1 MFTSRSGSIR
11 TDPAPCGR
19 VAICYVRFH
28 AIAFRRDEENW
39 MSVDSYAFL
48 PRAFRAM
55 FEDSPEFD
63 HEPVWANFDKP
74 LEEATIGLLS
84 SAGIYLQ
91 GEQEGFDVER
101 ERQEPTWGDPTHRII
116 RADAVQADIG
126 ATHLHI
132 RTDDLLQDVDVAL
145 PINRLH
151 ELVSEG
157 WVGASSKEHFSV
169 MGFQAEGADV
179 WRTATGP
186 EIAARCHAAEID
198 ALILAPA

>member
-1 MFTSRSGSIR
+1 
-11 TDPAPCGR
+11 
-19 VAICYVRFH
+19 
-28 AIAFRRDEENW
+28 

-48 PRAFRAM
+48 PRAFRVM
-55 FEDSPEFD
+55 FESAPHFD
-63 HEPVWANFDKP
+63 HEPVWAEFDKP

-84 SAGIYLQ
+84 SAGIFVE

-101 ERQEPTWGDPTHRII
+101 ERREPTWGDPTLRAI
-116 RADAVQADIG
+116 RSDVAQADIG

-132 RTDDLLQDVDVAL
+132 RTDDLLADVDVAL

-151 ELVSEG
+151 ELVAEG
-157 WVGASSKEHFSV
+157 WIGASATEHFSV
-169 MGFQAEGADV
+169 MGFQAEGAEV
-179 WRTATGP
+179 WRTTTGP